1 MLAYIVL
8 IPGLLAAWVGFRRSP
23 QAAFLLVYLP
33 TLLLL
38 PEYYRLDL
46 PGVPS
51 PTFSQ
56 AAALGTAAAFFA
68 RRAPGYRFTPTDLL
82 VVGFALSTSL
92 SEYFAGGY
100 KDAQNLAWN
109 MATWAVLPYVFAKSM
124 VEPLGLRIRF
134 AKTLVLLL
142 AAVAVISVY
151 EFRFGTTPW
160 RMILDN
166 FFPWGGR
173 SWITTFR
180 WGFARTAGPYGHA
193 ILAGILMVV
202 AFRMQ
207 RWLEWSGAWAAKP
220 RVAPWLPLSQAR
232 LLTLVLLAGVIMTMV
247 RGPWI
252 GAILAALV
260 VLIGRSPQRG
270 LAIAGI
276 VAGGLLIGIPGVLW
290 FYDYV
295 SVGRAGA
302 LTVAQ
307 ESAAYRWELL
317 TEYSGIAGEKLWF
330 GWGLT
335 AWPKVPGMPSIDNY
349 YLLLLLMHG
358 LLGLTFFLAIV
369 GTMLFRLL
377 KRGLNEPLSH
387 PAGSS
392 LPFTLASIYV
402 VFIVSV
408 ATVYLGLQPVPLLF
422 LITGWAEGYLNSA
435 RRLAMATAPGATA
448 LPAAH
453 GFRRVLA

>member
-1 MLAYIVL
+1 MLAHIIL
-8 IPGLLAAWVGFRRSP
+8 IPGLIAAWIGFRHSP
-23 QAAFLLVYLP
+23 QAAFLFVYLP
-33 TLLLL
+33 TLFLL

-56 AAALGTAAAFFA
+56 SAALGTAAAFFA
-68 RRAPGYRFTPTDLL
+68 RNAPGYRFSPTDVL
-82 VVGFALSTSL
+82 VVGFALSASV
-92 SEYFAGGY
+92 SEFFAGGY

-109 MATWAVLPYVFAKSM
+109 LTTWAVLPYIFAKSM
-124 VEPLGLRIRF
+124 VGSMDQGIRF
-134 AKTLVLLL
+134 AKTIVLLL

-151 EFRFGTTPW
+151 EFRFGSTPW
-160 RMILDN
+160 RMIFDH

-173 SWITTFR
+173 GWVTTFR

-202 AFRMQ
+202 AFRIQ
-207 RWLEWSGAWAAKP
+207 RWLEWSQAWPAKP
-220 RVAPWLPLSQAR
+220 RFAPWLPITQAR
-232 LLTLVLLAGVIMTMV
+232 LITLALLAGVIMTMV

-252 GAILAALV
+252 GAVLAALV
-260 VLIGRSPQRG
+260 VLIGRSPHRG
-270 LAIAGI
+270 LVIAGI
-276 VAGGLLIGIPGVLW
+276 VAGGLLIGIPSGLW

-307 ESAAYRWELL
+307 ETAAYRWELL
-317 TEYSGIAGEKLWF
+317 TQYGSIAGERFWF

-335 AWPKVPGMPSIDNY
+335 AWPKVPGMESIDNY

-358 LLGLTFFLAIV
+358 MLGLGFFLAIIAA
-369 GTMLFRLL
+369 TLIRLL
-377 KRGLNEPLSH
+377 RRGLNEPLAS
-387 PAGSS
+387 PPGSS
-392 LPFTLASIYV
+392 LAFTLASIYV
-402 VFIVSV
+402 VFIISV
-408 ATVYLGLQPVPLLF
+408 ATVYLGLQAVPLLF
-422 LITGWAEGYLNSA
+422 LITGWAEAYLRSGREYA
-435 RRLAMATAPGATA
+435 LASRNLAEPAPAG
-448 LPAAH
+448 H

>member
-8 IPGLLAAWVGFRRSP
+8 IPGLLAAWIGFKRSP

-33 TLLLL
+33 TLFLL

-51 PTFSQ
+51 PTFGQ
-56 AAALGTAAAFFA
+56 AAAMGVAAAFFS
-68 RRAPGYRFTPTDLL
+68 RGMPGYRFSPTDLL
-82 VVGFALSTSL
+82 VLGFALSAAF
-92 SEYFAGGY
+92 SEFLASGY

-109 MATWAVLPYVFAKSM
+109 LVTWAFLPYLFAKSM

-134 AKTLVLLL
+134 AKTIVLLL
-142 AAVAVISVY
+142 AAVAAISVY
-151 EFRFGTTPW
+151 EFRFGATPW
-160 RMILDN
+160 RMLLDN

-173 SWITTFR
+173 GWVTTFR

-202 AFRMQ
+202 AFRIQ
-207 RWLEWSGAWAAKP
+207 RWLEWSQAWAP
-220 RVAPWLPLSQAR
+220 RPRIAPWLPLSQAR
-232 LLTLVLLAGVIMTMV
+232 LLTLILVAGVIMTMV

-252 GAILAALV
+252 GAVFAAIV
-260 VLIGRSPQRG
+260 VLIGRSPHRG
-270 LAIAGI
+270 LVIIGT
-276 VAGGLLIGIPGVLW
+276 VVGGLLLGIPGGLW
-290 FYDYV
+290 AYDYV

-302 LTVAQ
+302 VTVAQ

-317 TEYSGIAGEKLWF
+317 AEYGAIAGERLWF

-335 AWPKVPGMPSIDNY
+335 AWPKVPGMESIDNY

-358 LLGLTFFLAIV
+358 ILGLGLFVAIMLSMLLRLV
-369 GTMLFRLL
+369 G
-377 KRGLNEPLSH
+377 RGMSEPLES

-392 LPFTLASIYV
+392 LTFTLASVYV
-402 VFIVSV
+402 VYILSV
-408 ATVYLGLQPVPLLF
+408 ATVYLGLQAIPLLF
-422 LITGWAEGYLNSA
+422 LITGWAEGYLRSNRSSA
-435 RRLAMATAPGATA
+435 IATEQ
-448 LPAAH
+448 AARPVPPPH

>member
-8 IPGLLAAWVGFRRSP
+8 IPGMLALWIGFKRSP

-56 AAALGTAAAFFA
+56 AAAVGTAAAFFA
-68 RRAPGYRFTPTDLL
+68 RGAPGYQFSATDLL
-82 VVGFALSTSL
+82 VLGFIISASV
-92 SEYFAGGY
+92 SEFFVGGY
-100 KDAQNLAWN
+100 WDAQNLAWN
-109 MATWAVLPYVFAKSM
+109 LSTWIGLPYLFAKSM
-124 VEPLGLRIRF
+124 VEPLNLRIRF
-134 AKTLVLLL
+134 AKTIVLLL
-142 AAVAVISVY
+142 AAVAVISLY
-151 EFRFGTTPW
+151 EFRFGATPW
-160 RMILDN
+160 RMVLDT

-173 SWITTFR
+173 SWVTTFR
-180 WGFARTAGPYGHA
+180 WGFARIAGPYGHA

-202 AFRMQ
+202 AFRLQ
-207 RWLEWSGAWAAKP
+207 RWLQASQAWSYKP
-220 RVAPWLPLSQAR
+220 RIAPWLPMGQAR
-232 LLTLVLLAGVIMTMV
+232 LITLVLVAGVIMTMV

-252 GAILAALV
+252 AAVLAAVLV
-260 VLIGRSPQRG
+260 AIGRSQHRG
-270 LAIAGI
+270 LTI
-276 VAGGLLIGIPGVLW
+276 VGVATGALVIGIPITGY

-295 SVGRAGA
+295 SVGREGA

-317 TEYSGIAGEKLWF
+317 SEYGGIAMEKFWF

-335 AWPKVPGMPSIDNY
+335 NWPKVPGMESIDNY

-358 LLGLTFFLAIV
+358 VLGLSLFV
-369 GTMLFRLL
+369 GILLSMLVRLL
-377 KRGLNEPLSH
+377 LRGLREPLSS

-392 LPFTLASIYV
+392 LSFTLASMYVIY
-402 VFIVSV
+402 IVSIG
-408 ATVYLGLQPVPLLF
+408 TVYLGLQAVPMLF
-422 LITGWAEGYLNSA
+422 LITGWAEGYLRSAHNIAAIPVQSA
-435 RRLAMATAPGATA
+435 RSAGT
-448 LPAAH
+448 AH

>member
-1 MLAYIVL
+1 MLAFIVL
-8 IPGLLAAWVGFRRSP
+8 IPGLLAAWIGFKRSP

-46 PGVPS
+46 PGIPS

-56 AAALGTAAAFFA
+56 AAAVGTAAAFFA
-68 RRAPGYRFTPTDLL
+68 RRAPGYRYSPTDLL
-82 VVGFALSTSL
+82 VVGFALVAAL
-92 SEYFAGGY
+92 SEYFVGGY
-100 KDAQNLAWN
+100 KDAQNLMFNLTAW
-109 MATWAVLPYVFAKSM
+109 AILPYLFAKSL

-134 AKTLVLLL
+134 AKTIVLLL

-151 EFRFGTTPW
+151 EFRFGATPW
-160 RMILDN
+160 RMLFDH

-173 SWITTFR
+173 GWVTTFR

-193 ILAGILMVV
+193 ILAGIMMVV
-202 AFRMQ
+202 AFRIQ
-207 RWLEWSGAWAAKP
+207 RWLEWSNAWRPKP
-220 RVAPWLPLSQAR
+220 HFAPWLPIGQAR
-232 LLTLVLLAGVIMTMV
+232 LITLVLLAGVIMTMV

-252 GAILAALV
+252 GAVLAALV
-260 VLIGRSPQRG
+260 VMIGRSPYRG
-270 LAIAGI
+270 LAIGGI
-276 VAGGLLIGIPGVLW
+276 IGGGLLIGIPTVLW

-307 ESAAYRWELL
+307 ETAAYRWELL
-317 TEYSGIAGEKLWF
+317 TEYGAIAGEQFWF

-335 AWPKVPGMPSIDNY
+335 TWPKVPGMESIDNY

-358 LLGLTFFLAIV
+358 ILGLSLFLAIV
-369 GTMLFRLL
+369 FSLLFRLL
-377 KRGLNEPLSH
+377 WRGLHEPLAS

-392 LPFTLASIYV
+392 LAFTLASIYV
-402 VFIVSV
+402 VFIISV
-408 ATVYLGLQPVPLLF
+408 ATVYLGLQAVPLLF
-422 LITGWAEGYLNSA
+422 LISGWTEGYLG
-435 RRLAMATAPGATA
+435 RRRVAAAT
-448 LPAAH
+448 PAATVRSVTPSH
-453 GFRRVLA
+453 GFRRVLT